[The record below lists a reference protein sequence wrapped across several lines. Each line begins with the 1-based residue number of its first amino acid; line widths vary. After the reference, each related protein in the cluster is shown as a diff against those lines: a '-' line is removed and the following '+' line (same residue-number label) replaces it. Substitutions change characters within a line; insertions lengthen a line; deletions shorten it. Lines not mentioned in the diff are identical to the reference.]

1 MPGYLTADL
10 MAEYTFSEKLS
21 MKGYLSNLA
30 NTLYANCCTR
40 PTTSP
45 VRAGCSSSRQ
55 PEVLTMILALPD
67 LLSPHE
73 VQSARQL
80 LADAPWGD
88 GRDSAAR
95 RRARS
100 RTTSSCRTTARPPA
114 ASARWCWR
122 PWRAARLFSPPRCRR
137 RSFTPRVNRYRGES
151 NAYGHHIDNAI
162 RLLPDGDRVRTDL
175 LPCTVFLSDPDAY
188 DGGELTVADTYG
200 TRGDKLPAGH
210 AVLYPGTSLH
220 QVTPVTR
227 GERLACFFWVQS
239 LVRSDEQRRL
249 LYELDINLLSLRQ
262 RHGESAETTALTG
275 TYHNLL
281 RLWADT

>member
-1 MPGYLTADL
+1 
-10 MAEYTFSEKLS
+10 
-21 MKGYLSNLA
+21 
-30 NTLYANCCTR
+30 
-40 PTTSP
+40 
-45 VRAGCSSSRQ
+45 
-55 PEVLTMILALPD
+55 MILALPD

-80 LADAPWGD
+80 LADAPRGD
-88 GRDSAAR
+88 GRDSAGPQAR
-95 RRARS
+95 AVKNNEQLPHDCEAASRIRALVLAALARS
-100 RTTSSCRTTARPPA
+100 PAFFTAALPKKI
-114 ASARWCWR
+114 
-122 PWRAARLFSPPRCRR
+122 
-137 RSFTPRVNRYRGES
+137 FTPRVNRYRGES

-175 LPCTVFLSDPDAY
+175 SCTVFLSDPDAY

-200 TRGDKLPAGH
+200 TRGIKLPAGH